1 VCVCVCVCVR
11 ERERERERWTCV
23 AGVPNRERERER
35 ERKRERERV
44 VPPSAF
50 CETHSLIDRGLH
62 MSRGIR
68 VEAEDTSRGR
78 RYE

>member
-1 VCVCVCVCVR
+1 VRER

>member
-1 VCVCVCVCVR
+1 
-11 ERERERERWTCV
+11 V

>member
-1 VCVCVCVCVR
+1 VRER

-68 VEAEDTSRGR
+68 VQAEDTSRGR